1 MKILITGASGFI
13 GKHLGNHL
21 ADHDLVLWSRTP
33 PSAIHGIEYV
43 ESGDL
48 ANTGWWRDAKI
59 PPDVDAV
66 IHLAEPIK
74 TKLSRTV
81 AESVIESHCAFL
93 TNACRS
99 SRLVIY
105 PDTAYRYDRRVK
117 SANRTYLDIKRRVT
131 GELSAHPSFISPVI
145 HPLIDSGG
153 ALSRLQR
160 QQRKV
165 PLINPFSAFNARI
178 PVLSIPELLVFF
190 RDHIENGDT
199 RIMDW
204 YGQIPTVCDL
214 MAGEGRRDM
223 VIPSQILRQ
232 CLGPLAGLPAV
243 SILLNGRALPD
254 SPNRSLNGWP
264 GQPAPR
270 DGSSHREAGQ

>member
-13 GKHLGNHL
+13 GRHLTNDL

-33 PSAIHGIEYV
+33 PMTIHGIEYV

-48 ANTGWWRDAKI
+48 ANTAWWRDARI
-59 PPDVDAV
+59 PTGVDAV

-74 TKLSRTV
+74 LKLGHTV
-81 AESVIESHCAFL
+81 AESIIESHCAFL
-93 TNACRS
+93 ANACRA

-117 SANRTYLDIKRRVT
+117 SSNRTYLDIKRRVT
-131 GELSAHPSFISPVI
+131 RELLPYPSFISPVV
-145 HPLIDSGG
+145 HPLLDSDG
-153 ALSRLQR
+153 ALSRLRR

-178 PVLSIPELLVFF
+178 PVLSVPELLVFF
-190 RDHIENGDT
+190 RDHIQNSDT

-204 YGQIPTVCDL
+204 YGHIPTVGDL
-214 MAGEGRRDM
+214 MADESRRDL
-223 VIPSQILRQ
+223 ITPSKILRRF
-232 CLGPLAGLPAV
+232 LGPLSGLPAV
-243 SILLNGRALPD
+243 SILLNGRAIPD

-264 GQPAPR
+264 ERPAPR
-270 DGSSHREAGQ
+270 DDCAHREAGH